1 MDPVPLAVIVLIITS
16 VIIAAVVLSGGK
28 KSSEK
33 TTSPDVARTAVE
45 TEEPIAKTQPAGK
58 ESTSATKN
66 VDTRFPEKLVQEN
79 GETTSSVDRV
89 RAETL
94 QRGENDKKEVVSVA
108 TEEPVLEES
117 KEQEQAT
124 AVAEVAS
131 EQAYTHVATTEENG
145 SEGISSEAVDTMVD
159 NDMEEEEAQNDA
171 DEEGNQPEEQD
182 QNQDQSNQDDQDDE
196 QVENAQAEVEE
207 PEEEVAEYDES
218 EYHPEDVNQDF
229 YYDEDQEERPSLTLD
244 MSHSGDAASSANT
257 PMSKSS
263 RTLSTDAS
271 GDISGGLSPMKNS
284 SAYKFGS
291 HYQHKKVGASWVK
304 DGNSQGSFSAASPV
318 TVSPMR
324 HSQPRKVIPVSDQ
337 DKPLSTKQSTKISQ
351 CKFTLFF
358 VNLTALYLQW
368 CGPMIQKFNPHLS
381 FIIFLHFYPIAL
393 FIALTQT
400 RRVCRRRRTR

>member
-1 MDPVPLAVIVLIITS
+1 MSSVKHHISFIFKMVNLLDPVPLALIVLIITS
-16 VIIAAVVLSGGK
+16 VIIAAVLLSGGK

-33 TTSPDVARTAVE
+33 TTSPVVARKVK
-45 TEEPIAKTQPAGK
+45 TEEPITPKTQPAAK
-58 ESTSATKN
+58 ESTSATN
-66 VDTRFPEKLVQEN
+66 NYDTRLPEKLVQEV
-79 GETTSSVDRV
+79 GETTRSVDRV
-89 RAETL
+89 RAAESL
-94 QRGENDKKEVVSVA
+94 QGLENDKKEDVSVA
-108 TEEPVLEES
+108 TEEPVLERE
-117 KEQEQAT
+117 EQEQAMIIE
-124 AVAEVAS
+124 EVAS

-145 SEGISSEAVDTMVD
+145 SEGISSEAMDTMVD
-159 NDMEEEEAQNDA
+159 NNMEEKEAQNDA

-182 QNQDQSNQDDQDDE
+182 QNHDQSNQDDQDDE
-196 QVENAQAEVEE
+196 QMENDGEEAAEIDAEAEVE
-207 PEEEVAEYDES
+207 EEEVAEYDES
-218 EYHPEDVNQDF
+218 EYHPEDGNQDF

-244 MSHSGDAASSANT
+244 MSHSGDAASSATT

-318 TVSPMR
+318 TVSPIR

-351 CKFTLFF
+351 CK
-358 VNLTALYLQW
+358 Y
-368 CGPMIQKFNPHLS
+368 
-381 FIIFLHFYPIAL
+381 YP
-393 FIALTQT
+393 
-400 RRVCRRRRTR
+400 

>member
-1 MDPVPLAVIVLIITS
+1 MWAGKQHISFIYKMVNLLDPVPLAVIVLIITS
-16 VIIAAVVLSGGK
+16 VIIAAVVLAGGNK
-28 KSSEK
+28 KSTEK
-33 TTSPDVARTAVE
+33 TTSPGVARTVK
-45 TEEPIAKTQPAGK
+45 TEEPIAPKTKPATK
-58 ESTSATKN
+58 ESTSATN
-66 VDTRFPEKLVQEN
+66 NDDMRLSEKLVQEN
-79 GETTSSVDRV
+79 GETTPSVDRV

-94 QRGENDKKEVVSVA
+94 QRGDNDKKEAVSIA

-117 KEQEQAT
+117 EKQEQAT
-124 AVAEVAS
+124 AVEEVSS
-131 EQAYTHVATTEENG
+131 EQAYTHVATTESNG
-145 SEGISSEAVDTMVD
+145 SEGISSDAVDTMVD
-159 NDMEEEEAQNDA
+159 NDVEEVEAQNDA
-171 DEEGNQPEEQD
+171 DEVNQQPEEQD
-182 QNQDQSNQDDQDDE
+182 QNQDLNQDDQDDE
-196 QVENAQAEVEE
+196 KVENDGEEAAERDAEAEVEE

-218 EYHPEDVNQDF
+218 EYHPEDVNQNF

-244 MSHSGDAASSANT
+244 IPHSGDAASSATT

-263 RTLSTDAS
+263 RTLSSDPS

-351 CKFTLFF
+351 CKFLC
-358 VNLTALYLQW
+358 ARW
-368 CGPMIQKFNPHLS
+368 
-381 FIIFLHFYPIAL
+381 
-393 FIALTQT
+393 
-400 RRVCRRRRTR
+400 